1 MAGTEENTSTKE
13 MNIYVA
19 NVPYSV
25 RDEDLR
31 ELFEAYGEV
40 SSAKII
46 MDRVTNRSRGFGFV
60 EMPNEAE
67 ANNAILGLHQFTLEG
82 RKLTCRAANNQRN

>member
-1 MAGTEENTSTKE
+1 

-19 NVPYSV
+19 NLPFSV
-25 RDEDLR
+25 DELQV
-31 ELFEAYGEV
+31 EQLFRKYGTVE
-40 SSAKII
+40 KTTII
-46 MDRVTNRSRGFGFV
+46 KDKETGKSKGFGLV

>member
-1 MAGTEENTSTKE
+1 

-19 NVPYSV
+19 NLPFSV
-25 RDEDLR
+25 DELQV
-31 ELFEAYGEV
+31 EQLFRKYGTVE
-40 SSAKII
+40 KTTII
-46 MDRVTNRSRGFGFV
+46 KDKETGKSKGFGFV